1 MPQSYS
7 PQEAAVMTG
16 VPLAAIQKAI
26 TARRIP
32 ARVGGPVKR
41 RELDETALLAFAL
54 VEALPAEMHLSP
66 AAAYRML
73 QSASAEPGELTIGN
87 LVRIDAGRAL
97 ADVRHRLRLYDH
109 GRRVIVSDP
118 EIMGGTPTIK
128 GTRITAQSLLGRIDD
143 GDSVESIVADY
154 PMLDSETVEAA
165 ALYAKAN
172 PPRGRPSGKLWRR
185 AS

>member
-1 MPQSYS
+1 MPESYS
-7 PQEAAVMTG
+7 PQEAAIMAG

-32 ARVGGPVKR
+32 ARFGGAVKR
-41 RELDETALLAFAL
+41 RELNETALLAFAL
-54 VEALPAEMHLSP
+54 VEALPAELHLSP
-66 AAAYRML
+66 GAAYELL
-73 QSASAEPGELTIGN
+73 QSALTEPDELTIGN

-97 ADVRHRLRLYDH
+97 AGVRRRLRLYEH
-109 GRRVIVSDP
+109 SRRMIVSDP

-128 GTRITAQSLLGRIDD
+128 GTRITAQTLLGRIEG

-154 PMLDSETVEAA
+154 PMLDAEMIEAA
-165 ALYAKAN
+165 VLYAKAN
-172 PPRGRPSGKLWRR
+172 PPRGRPPGKLWRR